1 MFFLLS
7 EIMTKDEVLIK
18 LLIHLTDIELESESN
33 DVFNFCEK
41 IRYLLVNLE
50 SKKKEE
56 KQDNQMSLFKIY

>member
-1 MFFLLS
+1 
-7 EIMTKDEVLIK
+7 MTKDEVLIK